1 MLKWLD
7 DYFEEALMTVLL
19 VLITATTTYSI
30 FMRYAMNSALSWGE
44 ELTRFFF
51 IWSSFL
57 SIGLCIKRQSSIRID
72 MLLGALSEKMRDY
85 LLILVNLFMILVFL
99 YWFKAAIRVTG
110 LLIFVS
116 PQTSAAL
123 NAPMWIV
130 YGSSVVGFGLGI
142 LRSAQQIYYL
152 RKGLK
157 A

>member
-19 VLITATTTYSI
+19 VLITVTISYSI
-30 FMRYAMNSALSWGE
+30 FMRYALNNALSWGE
-44 ELTRFFF
+44 EITRFFF
-51 IWSSFL
+51 IWSAFL

-72 MLLGALSEKMRDY
+72 MLLSALSPKQRDY
-85 LLILVNLFMILVFL
+85 LQILVNGFMVLVFV
-99 YWFKAAIRVTG
+99 YWLKAALKVTHG
-110 LLIFVS
+110 LIFVN

-123 NAPMWIV
+123 NVPMWTI

-142 LRSAQQIYYL
+142 IRSAQQIYYL
-152 RKGLK
+152 CKGLR